1 MIKVKKDKIEKT
13 VTKGAYENY
22 YKRLGFEIVDE
33 KPKAVVKEAT
43 FVEKK
48 KEEDVVPPMKDDKQ
62 ELEDFILNELKADKP
77 KDKKGSK

>member
-1 MIKVKKDKIEKT
+1 MIKIKKDKIEKT

-22 YKRLGFEIVDE
+22 YKRLGFEIVGE

-77 KDKKGSK
+77 KDKKGLK

>member
-22 YKRLGFEIVDE
+22 YKRLGFEIVGE

-43 FVEKK
+43 FVENK

-77 KDKKGSK
+77 KDKKGLK